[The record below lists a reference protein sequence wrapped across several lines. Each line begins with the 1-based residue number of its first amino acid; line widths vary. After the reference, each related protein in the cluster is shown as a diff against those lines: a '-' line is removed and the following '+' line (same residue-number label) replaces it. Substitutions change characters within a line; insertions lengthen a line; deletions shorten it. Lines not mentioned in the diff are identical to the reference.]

1 MLRSFKSEMRKLL
14 RGPLVMGVAGSMA
27 ALTTLA
33 TFLVFATAEGG
44 GTAEVPRGI
53 DGSPE
58 FAARSAA
65 ALAASSGLVEGVNLA
80 TLFIGV
86 IAVVVVAWKVAGE
99 FDKGTIR
106 NLLTRQPNR
115 VRLLGGKLLALWVFV
130 AAAAMAAVVVSIG
143 SAILVGPIYA
153 VDTSAWFTT
162 SGAEAVASTT
172 ADLVIAVVG
181 YAAIGA
187 LLGIVMRSAAPA
199 IGIALAWL
207 LPVESLLARFT
218 DTAGDWLP
226 GQVFSDLAAGGPEL
240 GYTRALT
247 VTLGYAAVAI
257 IASLALF
264 KWRDVTA

>member
-1 MLRSFKSEMRKLL
+1 
-14 RGPLVMGVAGSMA
+14 MA
-27 ALTTLA
+27 
-33 TFLVFATAEGG
+33 E
-44 GTAEVPRGI
+44 
-53 DGSPE
+53 
-58 FAARSAA
+58 
-65 ALAASSGLVEGVNLA
+65 SSGLVEGVNLA

-106 NLLTRQPNR
+106 NLLIRQPSR
-115 VRLLGGKLLALWVFV
+115 VKLLGGKLLALWVFV
-130 AAAAMAAVVVSIG
+130 AAAALAAIVVSIG
-143 SAILVGPIYA
+143 SAIVLAPIHGI
-153 VDTSAWFTT
+153 DTSAWFTT

-172 ADLVIAVVG
+172 AGLLIAVVG

-187 LLGIVMRSAAPA
+187 LLGIVVRSAAPA

-207 LPVESLLARFT
+207 LPVESLLARFN

-226 GQVFSDLAAGGPEL
+226 GQVFSDLAAGGPDL

-257 IASLALF
+257 IGSLALF